1 METTP
6 KLKPSGFD
14 LLAEFGIKPMPL
26 LRLANKL
33 DIPTVWC
40 IADDYKESFLED
52 GESIEKQ
59 LLFDLVA
66 NCDLVVC
73 VDTPDGLPWGFFYIA
88 EANDLARHGTIH
100 FLCRPHRLKDVMKY
114 DLIGQFID
122 KAFIMYNIDKIKGR
136 AISTQSTAQKLLAR
150 NRFFK
155 VGTLL
160 NETVVQKKRVNVVL
174 FELQKHYWQKM
185 RRDTNG
191 GITRPTDGRHE
202 VRGARRGTSNDGG
215 RRRGRYRG
223 PSDRHRPDAAH
234 EGHEPATTAE
244 AAGAGAPSVVQ
255 RSAPVDA
262 GIASPATS
270 AVPIALEC
278 IAEL

>member
-1 METTP
+1 METTQN
-6 KLKPSGFD
+6 LKPSGFD
-14 LLAEFGIKPMPL
+14 LLAEFGIKPIPL

-33 DIPTVWC
+33 DIPVVWC

-73 VDTPDGLPWGFFYIA
+73 VDTIDGLPWGFFYIA

-100 FLCRPHRLKDVMKY
+100 FLCRPERLKDVLKY

-136 AISTQSTAQKLLAR
+136 AIATQSTAQKLLAR

-185 RRDTNG
+185 RRDANG
-191 GITRPTDGRHE
+191 GITRPTDGRDE
-202 VRGARRGTSNDGG
+202 VRGPRRSASNDGG
-215 RRRGRYRG
+215 RRRGRNRG
-223 PSDRHRPDAAH
+223 PSDRNRPHGAD
-234 EGHEPATTAE
+234 EGHEPATTAP
-244 AAGAGAPSVVQ
+244 AATTAGAPSVVHG
-255 RSAPVDA
+255 STGLDA
-262 GIASPATS
+262 GAPSPA
-270 AVPIALEC
+270 A
-278 IAEL
+278 

>member
-1 METTP
+1 METT
-6 KLKPSGFD
+6 KKSKPCDFD

-40 IADDYKESFLED
+40 IADDYKKSFLED

-59 LLFDLVA
+59 FLFDLVA

-73 VDTPDGLPWGFFYIA
+73 VDTIDGLPWGFFYIA
-88 EANDLARHGTIH
+88 EANNLARHGTIH
-100 FLCRPHRLKDVMKY
+100 FLCRPERLKDVLKY

-122 KAFIMYNIDKIKGR
+122 KAFVMYDIDKIKGR

-185 RRDTNG
+185 RRDANG
-191 GITRPTDGRHE
+191 GITRPTDGR
-202 VRGARRGTSNDGG
+202 DGQRDT
-215 RRRGRYRG
+215 RRRSKRRFHGEPSSSG
-223 PSDRHRPDAAH
+223 PASVAH
-234 EGHEPATTAE
+234 GEGDGATTATATTAE
-244 AAGAGAPSVVQ
+244 SRTASVVHGSPPMDA
-255 RSAPVDA
+255 RS
-262 GIASPATS
+262 TS
-270 AVPIALEC
+270 ATA
-278 IAEL
+278 